1 VIAAPAMKR
10 IARFALHRLGGL
22 RPLIWTSRERF
33 RILTYHRFS
42 VPGLPGAMETLDR
55 QCAFLRRHFQPVPL
69 AEIARSLDTGA
80 PLPPGAVA
88 VTVDDGYRDF
98 LLDAFPVFE
107 KWRIPATV
115 FLMTDFID
123 RKTWPWWSQVE
134 YAVRH
139 GRARRVRLCF
149 PPNLPE
155 RELPLESREQRQRAE
170 AVIREQLV
178 KIPGRERLAFMES
191 LAGIFDLEIPREAPP
206 EHAALTWDDV
216 RRLTGA
222 GVEFGAHTKTHP
234 ILPLEDEASIEE
246 EIAGSKARIEE
257 EVGQPAL
264 HFCYPN
270 GDYNDAAI
278 AAVARCGFQ
287 TAVTIHSGLNAP
299 RANRYLLKRL
309 SIDFDSTDA
318 YFREHVAGMHV

>member
-1 VIAAPAMKR
+1 
-10 IARFALHRLGGL
+10 
-22 RPLIWTSRERF
+22 
-33 RILTYHRFS
+33 
-42 VPGLPGAMETLDR
+42 METLDR